1 MTHRLSQDRRG
12 FTLIELLVV
21 IAIIAILIGLLLP
34 AVQKV
39 REAAARMACSN
50 NLKQLGLACHNYAD
64 SEGGGK
70 LPPAAEVIVVNGDW
84 NWHSTGHNRSGNLL
98 GPNWAVRLLPYIE
111 QGTALSGTGA
121 NIANWRASNGTDL
134 SWRNVRGIKL
144 KTMLCPS
151 DNGDDVFF
159 SGWNMSSSTSV
170 AGWARGNY
178 AINGGPGGF
187 WNWTSNWDGGS
198 CWADDIGNNV
208 NGVSWPV
215 SRSGGGGYKIA
226 AIPDGSSNTIMFEE
240 IRIGA
245 NQDDM
250 RGTWALG
257 MPGAS
262 ITGGNAVGDC
272 GGPNDGTNQKF
283 RYCDDL
289 WMPSDDPNKG
299 LGCWNGCTNDQAQAR
314 SRHTGGVLVANG
326 DGSVRFV
333 RDSISRR
340 TWTIVQAANDN
351 LTIPDDYN

>member
-1 MTHRLSQDRRG
+1 MRSRLSQERRG

-39 REAAARMACSN
+39 REAAARMSCSN
-50 NLKQLGLACHNYAD
+50 NLKQLDLACHNYSD
-64 SEGGGK
+64 SEGDGR
-70 LPPAAEVIVVNGDW
+70 LPAAVEVIVVGGNW
-84 NWHSTGHNRSGNLL
+84 NFATTGHNRSSNLL

-111 QGTALSGTGA
+111 QGTALTGTGA
-121 NIANWRASNGTDL
+121 DIGAWRTSGGSNVT
-134 SWRNVRGIKL
+134 WRNVRGIRL

-151 DNGDDVFF
+151 DTSPSDVFF
-159 SGWNMSSSTSV
+159 SGWNMSASTNV

-178 AINGGPGGF
+178 AINAGPGGF
-187 WNWTSNWDGGS
+187 WNGTGNWDGSS
-198 CWADDIGNNV
+198 CWADDLGNNV
-208 NGVSWPV
+208 NGVTWPS
-215 SRSGGGGYKIA
+215 SRVGGGGYRIA
-226 AIPDGSSNTIMFEE
+226 NIPDGSSNTIVFNE
-240 IRIGA
+240 IRIGH
-245 NQDDM
+245 NQDDL

-289 WMPSDDPNKG
+289 WMPSDNPNMG
-299 LGCWNGCTNDQAQAR
+299 LGSWNGCENWQAQAR
-314 SRHTGGVLVANG
+314 SRHTGGVLVAMG

-340 TWTIVQAANDN
+340 TWTIIQAANDN
-351 LTIPDDYN
+351 LPNPNDF